1 MLCLYIYS
9 LDKYSFLAQVQ
20 RRQGRV
26 VKQAVTRYGDWHNSF
41 WLIDI
46 YFYWT
51 RLQSLTQLL
60 IFFPLTLFK
69 RLVDFGDGKK
79 LDRPTKIQKIIVNI
93 KRCWGVLIKRDVGCK
108 RKLTNSSRSRKT
120 EVRSLIIGL
129 DRRELEVSYACLL
142 FRVIFIYEAFKMFE
156 RNQNYF
162 LLISG
167 KN

>member
-1 MLCLYIYS
+1 M
-9 LDKYSFLAQVQ
+9 
-20 RRQGRV
+20 
-26 VKQAVTRYGDWHNSF
+26 
-41 WLIDI
+41 
-46 YFYWT
+46 
-51 RLQSLTQLL
+51 TQLL

-129 DRRELEVSYACLL
+129 DRRELVVSCACLL
-142 FRVIFIYEAFKMFE
+142 FKVIFIYEAFKKFE

-167 KN
+167 KKETF